1 MQTINQSTK
10 LGYVGKNPELRYTAT
25 GAAVASFSL
34 ATSERW
40 TDNEGNDREET
51 TWHNCVAFGNLASIV
66 DKLIGKGSL
75 VYVQGRD
82 QKRTYAD
89 RDGIERSAHQIVIE
103 TVSVMPAA
111 RANPTANPTA
121 DASAAGANAGDK
133 ATHTATG
140 KATDK
145 APPQAATAP
154 TGNASAAGKGKHA
167 NSGARP
173 GAKPDAKPDVKSTAK
188 ASADADADIPF

>member
-121 DASAAGANAGDK
+121 EASAAGATAGDK

-140 KATDK
+140 KATDT
-145 APPQAATAP
+145 APLQAATAP

-167 NSGARP
+167 KSGV
-173 GAKPDAKPDVKSTAK
+173 KPDAKSTAK

>member
-10 LGYVGKNPELRYTAT
+10 LGYVGKNSELRYTAT

-82 QKRTYAD
+82 QKRSYTD

-111 RANPTANPTA
+111 RANPTANPAA
-121 DASAAGANAGDK
+121 DASAAGANAGN
-133 ATHTATG
+133 T
-140 KATDK
+140 ATDK
-145 APPQAATAP
+145 APPQAAAAP
-154 TGNASAAGKGKHA
+154 TGKASVAGKGKHA
-167 NSGARP
+167 
-173 GAKPDAKPDVKSTAK
+173 KPDAKSAAK
-188 ASADADADIPF
+188 ASAAADADIPF

>member
-25 GAAVASFSL
+25 GAAVASFSV

-82 QKRTYAD
+82 QKRTYTD

-121 DASAAGANAGDK
+121 EASAAGATAGDK

-140 KATDK
+140 KATDT
-145 APPQAATAP
+145 APPQAATAS
-154 TGNASAAGKGKHA
+154 TGNASAAGKGKHTK
-167 NSGARP
+167 SS
-173 GAKPDAKPDVKSTAK
+173 AKPDAKPDAKATAK

>member
-1 MQTINQSTK
+1 MLARLPN
-10 LGYVGKNPELRYTAT
+10 AT

-51 TWHNCVAFGNLASIV
+51 TWHNCVAFGNLAGIV

-121 DASAAGANAGDK
+121 DASAAGANAGD
-133 ATHTATG
+133 TATD

-167 NSGARP
+167 KSAAR
-173 GAKPDAKPDVKSTAK
+173 PDAKTTAK

>member
-25 GAAVASFSL
+25 GAAVASFSV

-82 QKRTYAD
+82 QKRTYTD

-121 DASAAGANAGDK
+121 DASAAGANAGD
-133 ATHTATG
+133 TATD

-154 TGNASAAGKGKHA
+154 TGKASAAGKGKHA
-167 NSGARP
+167 
-173 GAKPDAKPDVKSTAK
+173 KPDAKSAAK
-188 ASADADADIPF
+188 ASAAADADIPF

>member
-10 LGYVGKNPELRYTAT
+10 LGYVGKNPELHYTAT

-82 QKRTYAD
+82 QKRTYTD

-133 ATHTATG
+133 ATDT
-140 KATDK
+140 
-145 APPQAATAP
+145 APPQAAAAP

-167 NSGARP
+167 NLGARP
-173 GAKPDAKPDVKSTAK
+173 GAKPDVKPDAKSTAK